1 MSDLTMISWVL
12 VVIAQAHRARESGYA
27 GQVAQGFS
35 LYYVDEAYRRE
46 LDLWAEKGLEAARQ
60 EAQDGIR

>member
-1 MSDLTMISWVL
+1 MSDLQICAWVL
-12 VVIAQAHRARESGYA
+12 VVIAQSHRAWEQSYA
-27 GQVAQGFS
+27 GRVAQGFS